1 MTITRIATPKAHAL
15 PSTADERLAK
25 IRKAS
30 LATQKKSRD
39 SSRGLAF
46 SFCVFI
52 VLVII
57 AGTHPGLR
65 PCLHVLTKNCGAF
78 TSGSLCQHVD
88 ALTTEYQ
95 TEHKTDSKRGKDRLR
110 RVFADV
116 LLAVVLKTA
125 NTIDRIIPYLSRATE
140 ILIGHCACG

>member
-1 MTITRIATPKAHAL
+1 MGPVSPQMTITRIATPKAQAL

-52 VLVII
+52 VLILLW
-57 AGTHPGLR
+57 APTPGGTALIR
-65 PCLHVLTKNCGAF
+65 ADKELWSF
-78 TSGSLCQHVD
+78 TSGSSVPARRRPND
-88 ALTTEYQ
+88 
-95 TEHKTDSKRGKDRLR
+95 GK
-110 RVFADV
+110 
-116 LLAVVLKTA
+116 
-125 NTIDRIIPYLSRATE
+125 
-140 ILIGHCACG
+140 